1 MATSEPLVRV
11 EDLKMHFPVGA
22 GLFSRRQLAVRAV
35 DGVSLYIRR
44 GETLGLVGES
54 GCGKSTLG
62 RCILRLYEPTGGR
75 VFFDG
80 AELTDLDDE
89 GLRPLR
95 QQMQLIFQD
104 PYSALNPRLTV
115 AETLAEP
122 LAVHGL
128 IRDRAE
134 RETRVRELLRL
145 VGLPPDAAG
154 RYPFQFS
161 GGQCQRV
168 VVARALAL
176 LPTFLVCDEPLSA
189 LDVSIQAQIVN
200 LLRRLQR
207 EMDLTYLFISH
218 DLRMVRLM
226 SDRVA
231 VMYLGKIVEL
241 ADRNEIYERRLH
253 PYTRALLSAVPVPN
267 PQSERSRKRIILSG
281 DVPSPV
287 NPPTGCRFHPRCR
300 WAHDICSVE
309 EPQVEPAGDSHQVA
323 CHFWQEIQQKA
334 PISIPGR

>member
-1 MATSEPLVRV
+1 MVTSEPLVRV
-11 EDLKMHFPVGA
+11 EDLEMHFPVGA
-22 GLFSRRQLAVRAV
+22 GFLSRRKLYVRAV
-35 DGVSLYIRR
+35 DNVSLYINR

-75 VFFDG
+75 VFYNG
-80 AELTDLDDE
+80 TELTGLDDE

-95 QQMQLIFQD
+95 RQMQLIFQD

-115 AETLAEP
+115 GETLSEP
-122 LAVHGL
+122 LVVHGL
-128 IRDRAE
+128 IRE
-134 RETRVRELLRL
+134 RDQREARVRELLDF
-145 VGLPPDAAG
+145 VGLPPDAAI
-154 RYPFQFS
+154 RYPYQFS
-161 GGQCQRV
+161 GGQCQRI

-176 LPTFLVCDEPLSA
+176 LPKFIVCDEPLSA

-241 ADRNEIYERRLH
+241 ASQDEIYERRLH
-253 PYTRALLSAVPVPN
+253 PYTRALLSAVPIPD
-267 PQSERSRKRIILSG
+267 PKSERSRKREILSG
-281 DVPSPV
+281 DVPSPI

-300 WAHDICSVE
+300 WAQDICSAA
-309 EPQVEPAGDSHQVA
+309 EPELTPVDATHQVA
-323 CHFWQEIQQKA
+323 CHLWQKIEREA
-334 PISIPGR
+334 PLLVHSQ